1 MIKNLITFI
10 LIVLSAYPASASG
23 DERYIYL
30 ENIVGKAE
38 NELVKNGY
46 DTLRLKK
53 NPKETPISIFRPDCK
68 MIYPHS
74 ADLYNQ
80 KDFDGAY
87 YIRQIVNKAM
97 DRNGKFSQ
105 TKYRWKFNSDLTI
118 KTKLVVAKYL
128 EEQNLIIAASEYSE
142 LLDPINEFSI
152 KAYHLL
158 QRYFA
163 EVNRNGV
170 DHENAFEAYKTFK
183 EYIEVLP
190 NRIKKIKSQ
199 KDN

>member
-1 MIKNLITFI
+1 MVKNLITFI
-10 LIVLSAYPASASG
+10 LIVISTYPISASG
-23 DERYIYL
+23 DERYTYL
-30 ENIVGKAE
+30 ENIVRKAE
-38 NELVKNGY
+38 NEFKEKGY
-46 DTLRLKK
+46 DTLKLKK
-53 NPKETPISIFRPDCK
+53 NAKETPISIFRPDCK

-74 ADLYNQ
+74 ADLYDQ

-87 YIRQIVNKAM
+87 YIRQIVKKAM

-105 TKYRWKFNSDLTI
+105 NKYRWKFNNDLTI

-128 EEQNLIIAASEYSE
+128 KKQNLIIAASEYSE
-142 LLDPINEFSI
+142 LLDPINEFDI

-170 DHENAFEAYKTFK
+170 DHENALEAYKTFK
-183 EYIEVLP
+183 EYIEILP
-190 NRIKKIKSQ
+190 DRIKKIKCQ